1 MKKAMIITT
10 VLLVVSFITTL
21 CLGAALGSQG
31 LRALFRDGGIVDRW
45 SQNISDRADV
55 SLYDADW
62 DEEGRQYMFQSDSA
76 TLEGTPDALT
86 VTANV
91 GNIRV
96 RTSTGD
102 AIEVVL
108 EQYSR
113 RSNPTSKYDFTVEG
127 GDIVLTAADELD
139 GTTAT
144 MTVYVPYALTSL
156 SVKTALGD
164 VEITDV
170 SARTLTA
177 QADTGELDVERVTA
191 DTAELRVALGD
202 MDIGSGVQIT
212 QSLTAENACGD
223 ISLDLPASAPFTLS
237 YTVETGSADL
247 DEEIP
252 TAWLRNVQR
261 GGVGAS
267 GTLQRDT
274 GGAQYTVHVTLG
286 DFELDRGID

>member
-96 RTSTGD
+96 CTSTGE
-102 AIEVVL
+102 AIKVVL

-144 MTVYVPYALTSL
+144 MTVYVPYALASL

-191 DTAELRVALGD
+191 DNAELRVALGD
-202 MDIGSGVQIT
+202 MDISGVQIT

-252 TAWLRNVQR
+252 TEWLRNVQR

-267 GTLQRDT
+267 GTLQRGT

>member
-96 RTSTGD
+96 RTSTGE
-102 AIEVVL
+102 AIKVVL

-113 RSNPTSKYDFTVEG
+113 RSNPTSKYDFTIEG

-144 MTVYVPYALTSL
+144 MTVYVPYALASL

-177 QADTGELDVERVTA
+177 QADTGELDVERVTT
-191 DTAELRVALGD
+191 DTAELRVVLGD
-202 MDIGSGVQIT
+202 MDISGVQIT

-252 TAWLRNVQR
+252 TEWLRNVQR

>member
-96 RTSTGD
+96 RTSTGE
-102 AIEVVL
+102 AIKVVL

-144 MTVYVPYALTSL
+144 MTVYVPYALASL

-202 MDIGSGVQIT
+202 MDIGGVQIT

>member
-96 RTSTGD
+96 RTSTGE
-102 AIEVVL
+102 AIKVVL

-139 GTTAT
+139 GTAAT

-191 DTAELRVALGD
+191 DNAELRVALGD
-202 MDIGSGVQIT
+202 MDISGVQIT

-252 TAWLRNVQR
+252 TEWLRNVQR

-267 GTLQRDT
+267 GTLQRGT

>member
-96 RTSTGD
+96 RSSTGE
-102 AIEVVL
+102 AIKVVL

-144 MTVYVPYALTSL
+144 MTVYVPYALASL

-177 QADTGELDVERVTA
+177 QADTGELDVERVTT
-191 DTAELRVALGD
+191 DTAELRVVLGD
-202 MDIGSGVQIT
+202 MDISGVQIT

-252 TAWLRNVQR
+252 TEWLRNVQR

>member
-45 SQNISDRADV
+45 SQNLSDRADV

-96 RTSTGD
+96 CTSTGE
-102 AIEVVL
+102 AIKVVL

-144 MTVYVPYALTSL
+144 MTVYVPYALASL

-177 QADTGELDVERVTA
+177 QADTGELDVERVTT
-191 DTAELRVALGD
+191 DTAELRVVLGD
-202 MDIGSGVQIT
+202 MDISGVQIT

-252 TAWLRNVQR
+252 TEWLRNVQR

>member
-96 RTSTGD
+96 RTAAGE
-102 AIEVVL
+102 AIKVVL

-139 GTTAT
+139 GTAAT

-191 DTAELRVALGD
+191 DNAELRVALGD
-202 MDIGSGVQIT
+202 MDISGVQIT

-252 TAWLRNVQR
+252 TEWLRNVQR

>member
-96 RTSTGD
+96 RTSTGE
-102 AIEVVL
+102 AIKVVL

-144 MTVYVPYALTSL
+144 MTVYVPYALASL

-177 QADTGELDVERVTA
+177 QADTGELDVERVTTDA
-191 DTAELRVALGD
+191 AELRVALGD
-202 MDIGSGVQIT
+202 MDISGVQIT

-252 TAWLRNVQR
+252 TEWLRNVQR
-261 GGVGAS
+261 GDVGAS
-267 GTLQRDT
+267 GTLQRGT

>member
-45 SQNISDRADV
+45 SQNLSDRADV

-96 RTSTGD
+96 RTSTGE
-102 AIEVVL
+102 AIKVVL

-144 MTVYVPYALTSL
+144 MTVYVPYALASL

-177 QADTGELDVERVTA
+177 QADTGELDVERVTT
-191 DTAELRVALGD
+191 DTAELRVVLGD
-202 MDIGSGVQIT
+202 MDISGVQIT

-252 TAWLRNVQR
+252 TEWLRNVQR

>member
-76 TLEGTPDALT
+76 TLVGTPDALT

-96 RTSTGD
+96 RTSTGE
-102 AIEVVL
+102 AIKVVL

-144 MTVYVPYALTSL
+144 MTVYVPYALASL

-177 QADTGELDVERVTA
+177 QADTGELDVERVTT
-191 DTAELRVALGD
+191 DTAELRVVLGD
-202 MDIGSGVQIT
+202 MDISGVQIT

-252 TAWLRNVQR
+252 TEWLRNVQR

>member
-10 VLLVVSFITTL
+10 VLLVVSLITTL

-96 RTSTGD
+96 RTSTGE
-102 AIEVVL
+102 AIKVVL

-191 DTAELRVALGD
+191 DNAELRVALGD
-202 MDIGSGVQIT
+202 MDISGVQIT

>member
-45 SQNISDRADV
+45 SQNLSDRADV

-96 RTSTGD
+96 RTSTGE
-102 AIEVVL
+102 AIKVVL

-144 MTVYVPYALTSL
+144 MTVYVPYALASL

-177 QADTGELDVERVTA
+177 QADTGELDVERVTT
-191 DTAELRVALGD
+191 DTAERRVVLGD
-202 MDIGSGVQIT
+202 MDISGVQIT

-252 TAWLRNVQR
+252 TERLRNVQR

>member
-96 RTSTGD
+96 RTSTGE
-102 AIEVVL
+102 AIKVVL

-144 MTVYVPYALTSL
+144 MTVYVPYALASL

-177 QADTGELDVERVTA
+177 QADTGELDVERVTT
-191 DTAELRVALGD
+191 DTAQLRVALGD
-202 MDIGSGVQIT
+202 MDISGVQIT

-252 TAWLRNVQR
+252 TEWLRNVQR

>member
-45 SQNISDRADV
+45 SQNLSDRADV

-62 DEEGRQYMFQSDSA
+62 DEEDRQYMFQSDSA

-96 RTSTGD
+96 RTSTGE
-102 AIEVVL
+102 AIKVVL

-139 GTTAT
+139 GTAAT

-177 QADTGELDVERVTA
+177 QADTGELDVERVTT
-191 DTAELRVALGD
+191 DTAQLRVELGELD
-202 MDIGSGVQIT
+202 VDDSVT
-212 QSLTAENACGD
+212 VAQSLTAETGSGNVN
-223 ISLDLPASAPFTLS
+223 LELPVNAPFALT
-237 YTVETGSADL
+237 YTVETGSADI
-247 DEEIP
+247 DEDIP
-252 TAWLRNVQR
+252 TAWLREIQR
-261 GGVGAS
+261 NGVGAA

-286 DFELDRGID
+286 SLELDRGGD

>member
-76 TLEGTPDALT
+76 TLEDTPDALT

-96 RTSTGD
+96 RTSTGE
-102 AIEVVL
+102 AIKVVL

-144 MTVYVPYALTSL
+144 MTVYVPYALASL

-177 QADTGELDVERVTA
+177 QADTGELDVERVTT
-191 DTAELRVALGD
+191 DTAELRVVLGD
-202 MDIGSGVQIT
+202 MDISGVQIT

-252 TAWLRNVQR
+252 TEWLRNVQR

>member
-96 RTSTGD
+96 RTSTGE
-102 AIEVVL
+102 AIKVVL

-144 MTVYVPYALTSL
+144 MTVYVPYALASL

-191 DTAELRVALGD
+191 DNAELRVALGD
-202 MDIGSGVQIT
+202 MDISGVQIT

-252 TAWLRNVQR
+252 TEWLRNVHEPSTQC
-261 GGVGAS
+261 
-267 GTLQRDT
+267 
-274 GGAQYTVHVTLG
+274 
-286 DFELDRGID
+286 

>member
-96 RTSTGD
+96 RTSTGE
-102 AIEVVL
+102 AIKVVL

-191 DTAELRVALGD
+191 DNAELRVALGD
-202 MDIGSGVQIT
+202 MDISGVQIT

>member
-96 RTSTGD
+96 RTSTGE
-102 AIEVVL
+102 AIKVVL

-139 GTTAT
+139 GTAAT

-177 QADTGELDVERVTA
+177 QADTGELDVERVTTDA
-191 DTAELRVALGD
+191 AELRVALGD
-202 MDIGSGVQIT
+202 MDISGVQIT

-252 TAWLRNVQR
+252 TEWLRNVQR

>member
-45 SQNISDRADV
+45 SQNLSDRADV
-55 SLYDADW
+55 SLYDEDW

-76 TLEGTPDALT
+76 TLEGTPDTLT
-86 VTANV
+86 ITTNV
-91 GNIRV
+91 GNVRV
-96 RTSTGD
+96 RTSTGE

-139 GTTAT
+139 GTAAT
-144 MTVYVPYALTSL
+144 MTVYVPYALASL
-156 SVKTALGD
+156 SVESALGN
-164 VEITDV
+164 VEITGV
-170 SARTLTA
+170 TAASLSAHG
-177 QADTGELDVERVTA
+177 DTGELDVERVTT
-191 DTAELRVALGD
+191 DTAQLRVELGELD
-202 MDIGSGVQIT
+202 VDDSVAVS
-212 QSLTAENACGD
+212 QSLTAETGSGNVN
-223 ISLDLPASAPFTLS
+223 LELPANAPFALT

-252 TAWLRNVQR
+252 TEWLRNVQR

-267 GTLQRDT
+267 GTLQRGT

>member
-45 SQNISDRADV
+45 SQNISARADF

-96 RTSTGD
+96 RTSTGE
-102 AIEVVL
+102 AIKVVL

-177 QADTGELDVERVTA
+177 QADTTQEAAQPDVHAVIYA
-191 DTAELRVALGD
+191 
-202 MDIGSGVQIT
+202 
-212 QSLTAENACGD
+212 
-223 ISLDLPASAPFTLS
+223 
-237 YTVETGSADL
+237 
-247 DEEIP
+247 
-252 TAWLRNVQR
+252 
-261 GGVGAS
+261 
-267 GTLQRDT
+267 
-274 GGAQYTVHVTLG
+274 
-286 DFELDRGID
+286 

>member
-96 RTSTGD
+96 RTSTGE
-102 AIEVVL
+102 AIKVVL

-144 MTVYVPYALTSL
+144 MTVYVPYALASL

-164 VEITDV
+164 VEITAV

-177 QADTGELDVERVTA
+177 QADTGELDVERVTT
-191 DTAELRVALGD
+191 DTAELRVVLGD
-202 MDIGSGVQIT
+202 MDISGVQIT

-252 TAWLRNVQR
+252 TEWLRNVQR

>member
-1 MKKAMIITT
+1 MKKAMSITT

-102 AIEVVL
+102 AIKVVL

-113 RSNPTSKYDFTVEG
+113 RSNPTSKYEFTVEG

-202 MDIGSGVQIT
+202 MDIGGGVQIT

-223 ISLDLPASAPFTLS
+223 ISLDLPAAIDHESRHTLRAGHRQQLRIRGHGCIRS
-237 YTVETGSADL
+237 RCQDRQPCIHASPGVRQCLLDL
-247 DEEIP
+247 RQPE
-252 TAWLRNVQR
+252 RR
-261 GGVGAS
+261 
-267 GTLQRDT
+267 R
-274 GGAQYTVHVTLG
+274 
-286 DFELDRGID
+286 RGIRKDT

>member
-96 RTSTGD
+96 RTSTGE
-102 AIEVVL
+102 AIKVVL

-144 MTVYVPYALTSL
+144 MTVYVPYALASL

-177 QADTGELDVERVTA
+177 QADTGELDVERVTT
-191 DTAELRVALGD
+191 DTAELRVVLGD
-202 MDIGSGVQIT
+202 MDISGVQIT

-252 TAWLRNVQR
+252 TEWLRNVQR

>member
-45 SQNISDRADV
+45 SQNLSDRADV

-96 RTSTGD
+96 RTSTGE
-102 AIEVVL
+102 AIKVVL

-144 MTVYVPYALTSL
+144 MTVYVPYALASL

-170 SARTLTA
+170 SSRTLTA
-177 QADTGELDVERVTA
+177 QADTG
-191 DTAELRVALGD
+191 
-202 MDIGSGVQIT
+202 
-212 QSLTAENACGD
+212 
-223 ISLDLPASAPFTLS
+223 
-237 YTVETGSADL
+237 
-247 DEEIP
+247 
-252 TAWLRNVQR
+252 
-261 GGVGAS
+261 
-267 GTLQRDT
+267 
-274 GGAQYTVHVTLG
+274 
-286 DFELDRGID
+286 

>member
-45 SQNISDRADV
+45 SQNISDRPDV

-96 RTSTGD
+96 RTSTGE
-102 AIEVVL
+102 AIKVVL

-144 MTVYVPYALTSL
+144 MTVYVPYALASL

-177 QADTGELDVERVTA
+177 QADTGELDVERVTT
-191 DTAELRVALGD
+191 DTAELRVVLGD
-202 MDIGSGVQIT
+202 MDISGVQIT

-252 TAWLRNVQR
+252 TEWLRNVQR

>member
-96 RTSTGD
+96 RTSTGE
-102 AIEVVL
+102 AIKVVL

-139 GTTAT
+139 GTAAT

-164 VEITDV
+164 V
-170 SARTLTA
+170 
-177 QADTGELDVERVTA
+177 
-191 DTAELRVALGD
+191 
-202 MDIGSGVQIT
+202 
-212 QSLTAENACGD
+212 
-223 ISLDLPASAPFTLS
+223 
-237 YTVETGSADL
+237 
-247 DEEIP
+247 
-252 TAWLRNVQR
+252 
-261 GGVGAS
+261 
-267 GTLQRDT
+267 
-274 GGAQYTVHVTLG
+274 
-286 DFELDRGID
+286 